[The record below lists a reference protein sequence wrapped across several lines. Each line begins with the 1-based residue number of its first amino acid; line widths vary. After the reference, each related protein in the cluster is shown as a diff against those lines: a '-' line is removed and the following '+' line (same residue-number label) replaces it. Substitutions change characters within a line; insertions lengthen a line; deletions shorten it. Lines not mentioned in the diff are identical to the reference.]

1 MYCCDDCKLSH
12 KVIHSRECQ
21 QICLY
26 DLDEMARLSLRLVWS
41 LANTHTPSGS
51 SSVIVTRDEIDDI
64 RIFEGCFMIKVG
76 GLVFE

>member
-12 KVIHSRECQ
+12 TAIHSRECQ

-51 SSVIVTRDEIDDI
+51 SSVIVTRGNE
-64 RIFEGCFMIKVG
+64 RMPGCDLDGVYSG
-76 GLVFE
+76 